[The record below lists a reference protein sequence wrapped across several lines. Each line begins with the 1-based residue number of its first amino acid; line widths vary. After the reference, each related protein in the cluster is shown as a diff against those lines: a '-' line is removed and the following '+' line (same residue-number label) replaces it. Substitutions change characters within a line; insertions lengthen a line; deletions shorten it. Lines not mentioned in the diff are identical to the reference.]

1 MAHNTGPHTT
11 RKAPGEEFKRV
22 KSSSR
27 NSRLL
32 LLPSFVPP
40 APGHSAFIPLWL
52 GLVFPPKDH
61 WGYPPLRDPHPR
73 TGDGKSFPQRAREVL
88 FSVLQAIIVSVL
100 VAQMVKN
107 LDPWVEEISREGNG
121 LPLQYSCLENPVD
134 RGAWWAT
141 VHGVTESDT
150 TERLLHIVS
159 VTTTQ
164 PCPCKAEAV
173 DDDVQMNGWLCSNK
187 ILFTKTGSGPDQP
200 IGYSLLNAALYN
212 LFPLHQTCLP
222 HVPGG

>member
-141 VHGVTESDT
+141 VHGVAESDR
-150 TERLLHIVS
+150 TECSSINSSLWFWQGAGSDSTPRKQRNLGHYSEV
-159 VTTTQ
+159 
-164 PCPCKAEAV
+164 PCPVCMVTALRSQGRSK
-173 DDDVQMNGWLCSNK
+173 MLCRW
-187 ILFTKTGSGPDQP
+187 
-200 IGYSLLNAALYN
+200 
-212 LFPLHQTCLP
+212 
-222 HVPGG
+222 

>member
-1 MAHNTGPHTT
+1 
-11 RKAPGEEFKRV
+11 
-22 KSSSR
+22 
-27 NSRLL
+27 
-32 LLPSFVPP
+32 
-40 APGHSAFIPLWL
+40 
-52 GLVFPPKDH
+52 
-61 WGYPPLRDPHPR
+61 
-73 TGDGKSFPQRAREVL
+73 
-88 FSVLQAIIVSVL
+88 
-100 VAQMVKN
+100 MVKN
-107 LDPWVEEISREGNG
+107 PPANADETKETRVLSLSLGRSPGGGHGN
-121 LPLQYSCLENPVD
+121 PLQCSRLDSPVD

-173 DDDVQMNGWLCSNK
+173 DDDVQMNGWLGSNK

-200 IGYSLLNAALYN
+200 TGYSLLNAALYN